1 MNACNRPSKS
11 ARRWACVGASLALV
25 LPTQARAGEHVQISS
40 DVPLASEVV
49 EAQRGAKVRVTAQAP
64 AELAGQP
71 PTAQRGVPSTGAE
84 RSLQTGELAILG
96 TLVELDRDT
105 ITVLRQSEKDRI
117 RIQRTTITRL
127 EVKKGHTRGRNALIG
142 AGIGA
147 ALGLGYAVIEHSRCK
162 GEFLCGVEFAL
173 PILTTP
179 AGALLG
185 LAIPGNQRWVEA
197 SPAGIAVL
205 PSRTG
210 VRVAWSVRF

>member
-1 MNACNRPSKS
+1 MSVCSRPSKS

-25 LPTQARAGEHVQISS
+25 LPTQARAGENVQISAGGP
-40 DVPLASEVV
+40 VASEFV
-49 EAQRGAKVRVTAQAP
+49 EARPGAKVRVTAQAP
-64 AELAGQP
+64 
-71 PTAQRGVPSTGAE
+71 
-84 RSLQTGELAILG
+84 GEVAILG

-117 RIQRTTITRL
+117 RIRRATITRL

-142 AGIGA
+142 AGLGA
-147 ALGLGYAVIEHSRCK
+147 TLGLGYAVIEHSRCK

-179 AGALLG
+179 AGALVG
-185 LAIPGNQRWVEA
+185 LAIPGNQRWVDA

-210 VRVAWSVRF
+210 IRVAWSVRF

>member
-1 MNACNRPSKS
+1 MEKGRV
-11 ARRWACVGASLALV
+11 ARVVIVALTLPAWVGV
-25 LPTQARAGEHVQISS
+25 LR
-40 DVPLASEVV
+40 ASEIV
-49 EAQRGAKVRVTAQAP
+49 EAGPGAKVRVTTAQAP
-64 AELAGQP
+64 GVVAGQP
-71 PTAQRGVPSTGAE
+71 PTAQGGVPSTGPG
-84 RSLQTGELAILG
+84 RSLPTVGLAILG
-96 TLVELDRDT
+96 TIVELDRDA
-105 ITVLRQSEKDRI
+105 ITVVRRFEKDRI

-127 EVKKGHTRGRNALIG
+127 EVKKGRTRGRNALIG

-147 ALGLGYAVIEHSRCK
+147 ALGLGLAVIEHSRCR
-162 GEFLCGVEFAL
+162 GEWLCGVEFAL

-179 AGALLG
+179 AGALVG